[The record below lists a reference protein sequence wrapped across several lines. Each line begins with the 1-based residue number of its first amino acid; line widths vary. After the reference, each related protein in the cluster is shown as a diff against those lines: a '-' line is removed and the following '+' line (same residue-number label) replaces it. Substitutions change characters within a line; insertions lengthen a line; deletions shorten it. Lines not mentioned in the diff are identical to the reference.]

1 MHVGAVLAVTGAM
14 GGVPLMLA
22 QTDVVTDIASL
33 AGLSTVVGILVVCGT
48 MLVRLVKLTTGQVP
62 QSEFQ
67 ACEDYV
73 DLLQNHCL
81 ENGLPIPPRQR

>member
-1 MHVGAVLAVTGAM
+1 MHAGVIMVGVGAAAVPVA
-14 GGVPLMLA
+14 LA
-22 QTDVVTDIASL
+22 QTDLVTDIASL

-48 MLVRLVKLTTGQVP
+48 LLVRLVKLTTGQVP

-81 ENGLPIPPRQR
+81 EHGVPIPPRQR